1 MIQQKH
7 LLENNL
13 ANIRN
18 LAQLTKKLLN
28 YADVNNDIEFKLIYI
43 LRKLEIASFM
53 FERNTICVTGLQGSG
68 KSTLMKTFYDLDLET
83 FAIDVGRCE
92 TLPIFITEKN
102 IETVQFYSTSVNDEN
117 KIDTKEI
124 TCDDFKNKS
133 KEDVSGSKCLFLEL
147 FVPYKHTKNENISF
161 VLMPGYETD
170 QDSYWKDLID
180 FTILSS
186 NVALFVCNYQLYA
199 SKNNQETFEH
209 IKENFG
215 NNILFALTWSDCNL
229 KQNIEIKKELIEK
242 YSLQESQVICTSSE
256 ENEKAY
262 WKQELIDAIQRFNSA
277 GKKDSLFNNILELR
291 SEINEMIT
299 HLEDTIEDKKNISDN
314 IDCNFKPYLECFNK
328 RISELR
334 KDFSKSLK
342 NFIDAQKTESR
353 KVFDEDM
360 KGNEKTFQFYLN
372 NVGKLIFGKKVKDI
386 TEIDEKVEKA
396 LKSND
401 KPRYIKAI
409 SESIINNETETLLLE
424 FISKDCD
431 KELCVRE
438 PDESKIEQLNN
449 TLCSLLEG
457 KEYVAD
463 NNEKAF
469 TLLADC
475 SVFYFTKSLLS
486 KVSLEINQESLF
498 KEEEQEKV
506 KDILTGTKKTAL
518 GLLALAGIDYIPDQK
533 FNLLESF
540 KNFLFP
546 GAAGAAGAAGATAVS
561 LGAVMASC
569 TAGLIIAGVATSLTA
584 RAIHKGHIEDY
595 YTGCNAI
602 TNYYDSI
609 YNTIMSDFDDFID
622 KVRNKFM
629 DNYRNRIGY
638 ERELLNLYNSE
649 CAIGEYKK
657 QVTKV
662 FKTIR
667 ENYDYLEV

>member
-18 LAQLTKKLLN
+18 LAQLTKRLLN
-28 YADVNNDIEFKLIYI
+28 YADVNSNLEFKLINI

-53 FERNTICVTGLQGSG
+53 FGHETICVTGLQGAG

-83 FAIDVGRCE
+83 LAIDVGRCE

-102 IETVQFYSTSVNDEN
+102 IETVEFYSTSVNDEN
-117 KIDTKEI
+117 KIDTKKI

-133 KEDVSGSKCLFLEL
+133 KEDVSESKCLFLEL

-199 SKNNQETFEH
+199 NKKNQETFEH

-215 NNILFALTWSDCNL
+215 NNILFALTWSDCNM
-229 KQNIEIKKELIEK
+229 KQNFEIKKELIEK

-256 ENEKAY
+256 ENEEDP
-262 WKQELIDAIQRFNSA
+262 WKGKLKDAIQSFNSA
-277 GKKDSLFNNILELR
+277 GKKDSLYKNIFEVKY
-291 SEINEMIT
+291 EINEMIS
-299 HLEDTIEDKKNISDN
+299 HLEEVIEDKKNISDN

-360 KGNEKTFQFYLN
+360 KETEKTFLFYLN
-372 NVGKLIFGKKVKDI
+372 NVKKLIFGKKVEDI
-386 TEIDEKVEKA
+386 TEIDKKVEKA
-396 LKSND
+396 LKSNG
-401 KPRYIKAI
+401 KPRYVKAI
-409 SESIINNETETLLLE
+409 SESIINNETETQLLE
-424 FISKDCD
+424 FISKDYD
-431 KELCVRE
+431 KDKCLCVLE
-438 PDESKIEQLNN
+438 PDETKIKQINN

-457 KEYVAD
+457 KEYVTD

-486 KVSLEINQESLF
+486 KVSLEINKESLF
-498 KEEEQEKV
+498 NEEDQEKV
-506 KDILTGTKKTAL
+506 THILTGTKKTAL

-546 GAAGAAGAAGATAVS
+546 GAAGSASSVS

-569 TAGLIIAGVATSLTA
+569 AAAVIIAGVATSLTA

-657 QVTKV
+657 QVTKL